1 MLAEHSV
8 ASMASMMAARSAAT
22 TVALSAEKTVA
33 WLAGSTGDRMVET
46 MDVRMVASSVAR

>member
-8 ASMASMMAARSAAT
+8 ASMAAMLAARSAAT

-33 WLAGSTGDRMVET
+33 WSAGSMGDRMVET
-46 MDVRMVASSVAR
+46 MDVKTVASSVAR